1 MLSLRL
7 SLDSRARI
15 TNDNLSNKI
24 SGKCGVEKILIADDA
39 EFSRT
44 RISRTLNDAGYYVIE
59 AQNGSEALDAYQSE
73 KPDLVIM
80 DIGMPVMDGL
90 TALRQ
95 ILAFDPNAKIV
106 VLSRIGQEKSV
117 VEALEAGAETFFLK
131 PFDSNFVLAAV
142 DRVMA

>member
-1 MLSLRL
+1 M
-7 SLDSRARI
+7 D
-15 TNDNLSNKI
+15 
-24 SGKCGVEKILIADDA
+24 KILIADDA

-44 RISRTLNDAGYYVIE
+44 RISRTLNDAGYTVIE
-59 AQNGSEALDAYQSE
+59 AQNGSEALSAYQTE

-80 DIGMPVMDGL
+80 DIGMPIMDGL

-95 ILAFDPNAKIV
+95 IKAADPGAKIV

-117 VEALEAGAETFFLK
+117 VEALEAGAEAFLLK
-131 PFDSNFVLAAV
+131 PFDSNYVLAAV